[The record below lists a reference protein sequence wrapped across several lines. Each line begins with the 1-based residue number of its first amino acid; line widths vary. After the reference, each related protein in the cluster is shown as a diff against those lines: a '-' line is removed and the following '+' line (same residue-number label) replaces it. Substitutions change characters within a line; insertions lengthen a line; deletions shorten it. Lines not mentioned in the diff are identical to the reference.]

1 MEVQKTQSLPQQN
14 PIIPKRGYDKV
25 DGLLD
30 EDWETDE
37 EKEKK
42 KQRKLKK
49 LEDAKF
55 HMVDELEKLEK
66 SRMKTTEEAEKT
78 AKEEEVDDVNCKE
91 VIDPIIEEMNRRQEE
106 RKRKKSKSRSTEEPL
121 EAPPTTVTLATK
133 SAHKSVNFKED
144 TYHVF
149 VENFHKKSVS
159 TNSGPISDQNF
170 FQIPTKK
177 PMQPPAK
184 EKKKKNTGC
193 CGIL

>member
-66 SRMKTTEEAEKT
+66 SRMKTAEEAEKT
-78 AKEEEVDDVNCKE
+78 AKEEEVDDVNYKE

-106 RKRKKSKSRSTEEPL
+106 RKRKKMSKSRSTEEPL
-121 EAPPTTVTLATK
+121 EAPPTTVTPATK
-133 SAHKSVNFKED
+133 STHKPVNFKED
-144 TYHVF
+144 TP
-149 VENFHKKSVS
+149 VENFHKQSVS
-159 TNSGPISDQNF
+159 TNSGPISDRNS

>member
-1 MEVQKTQSLPQQN
+1 MQQYALTERIFQN
-14 PIIPKRGYDKV
+14 GSSKNAISTSTKPNNSKRGYDKV

-55 HMVDELEKLEK
+55 HMVDD
-66 SRMKTTEEAEKT
+66 
-78 AKEEEVDDVNCKE
+78 KEEEVDDVNCKE